1 MKNKRGIVCVFILAG
16 VLASAIVPGFAYQA
30 EKSNRGAITDIVQ
43 TAGECRDTEIGK
55 TKGMGAE
62 AAEAEAKA
70 PDQAQIEGFSLI
82 MQMPE
87 LPTGCEIT
95 ALTMML
101 DHYGYAVDKTVM
113 ASEYLPVSPAG
124 LYYGADGTLY
134 GNDMDKYFIGDPAGE
149 NGYICGTE
157 AIVTAADGY
166 LTACGSVLRAEDLTG
181 TDVSELYRLVS
192 EGTPVMVWV
201 TIGMADRRKVQG
213 WYTEAGEFMDWS
225 TNDHGAVLIGYS
237 PETVTIADP
246 ISRICEYDREQ
257 FEKVFASR
265 GNQCVILR
273 EAA

>member
-16 VLASAIVPGFAYQA
+16 VLASAIVPGFAYQT

-43 TAGECRDTEIGK
+43 TAGGCGDTEIGK

-113 ASEYLPVSPAG
+113 
-124 LYYGADGTLY
+124 
-134 GNDMDKYFIGDPAGE
+134 
-149 NGYICGTE
+149 
-157 AIVTAADGY
+157 
-166 LTACGSVLRAEDLTG
+166 
-181 TDVSELYRLVS
+181 
-192 EGTPVMVWV
+192 VWV
-201 TIGMADRRKVQG
+201 TIGMADRREVQG

-246 ISRICEYDREQ
+246 ISGICEYDREQ

>member
-1 MKNKRGIVCVFILAG
+1 MILRLG
-16 VLASAIVPGFAYQA
+16 RRKV
-30 EKSNRGAITDIVQ
+30 
-43 TAGECRDTEIGK
+43 
-55 TKGMGAE
+55 
-62 AAEAEAKA
+62 
-70 PDQAQIEGFSLI
+70 I

-181 TDVSELYRLVS
+181 KDVSELYRLVS

-201 TIGMADRRKVQG
+201 TIGMADRR
-213 WYTEAGEFMDWS
+213 
-225 TNDHGAVLIGYS
+225 AVLIGYS

-246 ISRICEYDREQ
+246 ISGICEYDREQ

>member
-16 VLASAIVPGFAYQA
+16 VLASAIVPGFAYQT

-43 TAGECRDTEIGK
+43 TAGVCGDTEIGK

-124 LYYGADGTLY
+124 LYYGADGEY
-134 GNDMDKYFIGDPAGE
+134 RD
-149 NGYICGTE
+149 GTQKP
-157 AIVTAADGY
+157 
-166 LTACGSVLRAEDLTG
+166 GSSWTGVRMTTEPCSSDTVRKQLR
-181 TDVSELYRLVS
+181 
-192 EGTPVMVWV
+192 
-201 TIGMADRRKVQG
+201 
-213 WYTEAGEFMDWS
+213 
-225 TNDHGAVLIGYS
+225 
-237 PETVTIADP
+237 
-246 ISRICEYDREQ
+246 SRIRSPGY
-257 FEKVFASR
+257 ANTTGNSSR
-265 GNQCVILR
+265 RCSHPGEIS
-273 EAA
+273 A